1 MPQDKPTKLVR
12 PDGVKNDEGD
22 QSAIVQ
28 VVQNQ
33 NENPVTNHT
42 KTPDKVVKAEVSAES
57 PSLGDKGVASGS
69 PPSVETK
76 LQVDGKGT
84 TKLAPAARPADSSQP
99 TDPMTIG
106 GIVGRSPKIDL
117 LSSGLDKAPAAQKP
131 AIEQPISPQGAQN
144 KAAQVGDVQQPA
156 RATDAKLAPITTIQ
170 PSQETGRLINGQE
183 VRAQHPV
190 FGPTSAVYEKQAER
204 GNMPGSPQGVAQTD
218 LVGRGLGATAAV
230 AFAARDFNQS
240 PQALATRP
248 APVEPGALRG
258 DKPSVPELPG
268 RVASI
273 RPEDLG
279 KLPSDQFKAAKPE
292 PGLRQPDFKPEF
304 KTDLKSDLKT
314 DLKPDLKSLDGR
326 LGETKLPVDKTMTGR
341 LPEGGRSGIPMGNT
355 AVPWRSVGDRLDD
368 IVKRMEQGG
377 RKGETGRANKDW
389 EPGSRRSDVNAP
401 WGGRSPLVGP
411 KDGDGKGA
419 RAGRSEGAEA
429 RGERAPKV
437 QGEKPGRSIGVDGP
451 KLKGIPVG
459 ADLKVRFDDWRQNKQ
474 ETPRAEARPPSERA
488 GRPYVSGE
496 APARQYTLKIDSTR
510 HHDGDRSSIRGA
522 KTEVPITPPQTGV
535 DSIKNF
541 IGRMKDHVE
550 HALTPWKSESSRPVD
565 SRLQSGV
572 SRPVE
577 NLGAARQSTDSKNEY
592 VLPNSKDRLPIEH
605 KEMNTAAL
613 IAVLIAAGD
622 KGRQVVR
629 EVSSNKH
636 GSTTS
641 GEKTEF
647 ATKPETSGDTT
658 IIKGG
663 HKPFIRLHLPDG
675 TYGGDKVSKGHRVA
689 EIKSDPA
696 QESETVPLKPIAAR
710 QDEIELEKG
719 DTQITS
725 QSPEPP
731 VKPHQESERRYVNP
745 AIDALEQTWSS
756 EDDEPAENG
765 SLTGETLNAGGQN
778 DEFQSGL
785 NRYRLRV
792 GPNESVESIALTVLK
807 DPSLAPLLYKKVR
820 QHVLPEKKYGIHPLP
835 EGIIIDLP
843 TPSEIAEFRR
853 SGK

>member
-1 MPQDKPTKLVR
+1 M
-12 PDGVKNDEGD
+12 PDGVTPRKLDQAAIEAEGD
-22 QSAIVQ
+22 STPAMIKDANNSSGVLARADNNPKALSQFGEVKIEDQGAKVE
-28 VVQNQ
+28 NQ
-33 NENPVTNHT
+33 F
-42 KTPDKVVKAEVSAES
+42 KA
-57 PSLGDKGVASGS
+57 PASQEKPFNTAQQPAS
-69 PPSVETK
+69 PPG
-76 LQVDGKGT
+76 DGKIT
-84 TKLAPAARPADSSQP
+84 TTSSVPAKTLDGAQPGAQNPAAN
-99 TDPMTIG
+99 T
-106 GIVGRSPKIDL
+106 
-117 LSSGLDKAPAAQKP
+117 DKAPPAQKTASDQPQTPLSAQARAAQTGD
-131 AIEQPISPQGAQN
+131 APQT
-144 KAAQVGDVQQPA
+144 P
-156 RATDAKLAPITTIQ
+156 RAVDAKLAPATTIQ
-170 PSQETGRLINGQE
+170 PPQETGRLINGQE
-183 VRAQHPV
+183 VKAQHPV
-190 FGPTSAVYEKQAER
+190 FGPTSAVYEKQTER
-204 GNMPGSPQGVAQTD
+204 GNIPGLPQGVAPND

-248 APVEPGALRG
+248 APVEPGAFRG
-258 DKPSVPELPG
+258 DKPNVPDLPG
-268 RVASI
+268 HVASI

-304 KTDLKSDLKT
+304 KTDVKSDLKT
-314 DLKPDLKSLDGR
+314 DLKPDLKTDLKSLDGR

-341 LPEGGRSGIPMGNT
+341 LPEGGRSGVPIGNT
-355 AVPWRSVGDRLDD
+355 AVPWRSVGDKLDD

-377 RKGETGRANKDW
+377 RRAESGRVNKDW

-401 WGGRSPLVGP
+401 WGGRSPLAGP

-419 RAGRSEGAEA
+419 RAGRNEGAEV
-429 RGERAPKV
+429 RGERAPKLE
-437 QGEKPGRSIGVDGP
+437 GEKPGRSIGVDGP

-474 ETPRAEARPPSERA
+474 ETPRAEARSPSERA

-496 APARQYTLKIDSTR
+496 APARQYTLKIDPTR
-510 HHDGDRSSIRGA
+510 NPDGDRSPIRSA
-522 KTEVPITPPQTGV
+522 KTEVPITQPPTGV

-550 HALTPWKSESSRPVD
+550 HALTPWKNESGRAVD

-577 NLGAARQSTDSKNEY
+577 NLGTARQSADNKNEY
-592 VLPNSKDRLPIEH
+592 VLANSKDKLPIEH
-605 KEMNTAAL
+605 KEMNTPAL

-622 KGRQVVR
+622 KGRQLVR
-629 EVSSNKH
+629 EVSTHKFTD
-636 GSTTS
+636 TTS
-641 GEKTEF
+641 SEKTQF

-689 EIKSDPA
+689 EFKSDPQ
-696 QESETVPLKPIAAR
+696 QESETVPLKPIAAK
-710 QDEIELEKG
+710 QDEIEIENG
-719 DTQITS
+719 DTHIAAQPAET
-725 QSPEPP
+725 P
-731 VKPHQESERRYVNP
+731 VKPHQESERRYVN
-745 AIDALEQTWSS
+745 AAMDALEQTWSS

-778 DEFQSGL
+778 DEFQGGL
-785 NRYRLRV
+785 NRYRFRV
-792 GPNESVESIALTVLK
+792 GPDESVESIALTVLK
-807 DPSLAPLLYKKVR
+807 DPALAPLLYKKVR
-820 QHVLPEKKYGIHPLP
+820 QHVLPEKEYGIHPLP